1 MVGSV
6 FPIESKRPCDKPQ
19 TWYALARSV
28 SIKRLLHENEFKL
41 IKSKIC
47 YVSKEVSKV
56 SNN

>member
-28 SIKRLLHENEFKL
+28 SVKRLWHENEFKL
-41 IKSKIC
+41 IKSKIR
-47 YVSKEVSKV
+47 YVSKEVSK
-56 SNN
+56 